1 MTCPLDKDCVFANQ
15 QPECDR
21 VQLCCNEKLAVK
33 DAEIATLKLDNSHYL
48 QHMHDMQREWLDT
61 IRRLR
66 KKVGELQN
74 ER

>member
-1 MTCPLDKDCVFANQ
+1 MTCKLDKDCVFANQ

-33 DAEIATLKLDNSHYL
+33 DAEIAALKLENAEYL

-61 IRRLR
+61 IKRLR
-66 KKVGELQN
+66 KKLGELDN
-74 ER
+74 D